1 MSRFEGPEMYGLIVK
16 LFPILRSITGNGVRE
31 TLAILGDH
39 MGGLAVSEIPTGET
53 CFDWTIPNEWNLR
66 EAFIED
72 STGRRIIDF
81 KEHNLHV
88 LNYSAPVDGVF
99 SLEELTPH
107 IYTLPNQPDAIPYRT
122 SYYVERWGF
131 CMAHSQFAGLK
142 PGNYRVKIDSTLA
155 PGSLTYADKLIPGI
169 EEREVLLS
177 TYVCHPSMA
186 NNELSGPALAVGLY
200 HFLSQRKNRYSY
212 RFVFVPE
219 TIGAVV
225 YLSRNLATM
234 KKNTIAGFQLTCVG
248 DKRGYSFVPS
258 RNGGT
263 LADRIAKHI
272 LDGKIKTYDRYTYLD
287 RGSDERQYCAPGV
300 DLPVVSLLR
309 TKYGKFPE
317 YHTSMDNLDLVSPEG
332 LQGSLDLHKDCIRL
346 LEENR
351 KYQVTTL
358 GEPQLGKRN
367 LRNTVG
373 AAKRM
378 LDRDRMISNL
388 LAYCDGKTDLVD
400 LGETFGVCALE
411 LLPFIEELRA
421 CDLLRIA
428 E

>member
-1 MSRFEGPEMYGLIVK
+1 MKALKCTGSFER

-31 TLAILGDH
+31 TLAILADH
-39 MGGLAVSEIPTGET
+39 MDGLTVSEIPTGET

-72 STGRRIIDF
+72 GTGRRIIDF
-81 KEHNLHV
+81 REHNLHV

-107 IYTLPNQPDAIPYRT
+107 LYTLPNQPEAIPYRT
-122 SYYVERWGF
+122 SYFVERWGF
-131 CMAHSQFAGLK
+131 CMAHSQFARLK
-142 PGNYRVKIDSTLA
+142 PGKYRVRIDSTLA
-155 PGSLTYADKLIPGI
+155 PGSLTYADKHVPGK

-200 HFLSQRKNRYSY
+200 HFLSQRKNRFSY

-219 TIGAVV
+219 TIGAVA
-225 YLSRNLATM
+225 YLSRNLADM

-258 RNGGT
+258 RNGNT
-263 LADRIAKHI
+263 LADRVARHI
-272 LDGKIKTYDRYTYLD
+272 LDKKIKTYDRYTYLD
-287 RGSDERQYCAPGV
+287 RGSDERQYCAPGI

-317 YHTSMDNLDLVSPEG
+317 YHTSLDNLDLVSPEG
-332 LQGSLDLHKDCIRL
+332 LQGSLDLHRDCIRL
-346 LEENR
+346 VEENR
-351 KYQVTTL
+351 TYQVTTL
-358 GEPQLGKRN
+358 GEPQLGN
-367 LRNTVG
+367 E
-373 AAKRM
+373 
-378 LDRDRMISNL
+378 I
-388 LAYCDGKTDLVD
+388 C
-400 LGETFGVCALE
+400 ETRWAQPNGCSTGTG
-411 LLPFIEELRA
+411 
-421 CDLLRIA
+421 
-428 E
+428 

>member
-1 MSRFEGPEMYGLIVK
+1 MSRFEGQEMYELIRR

-31 TLAILGDH
+31 TLAVLGEH
-39 MGGLAVSEIPTGET
+39 MDGLTVTEIPTGER

-72 STGRRIIDF
+72 NTGRRIVDF
-81 KEHNLHV
+81 RENNLHV
-88 LNYSAPVDGVF
+88 LNYSTPVDGVF
-99 SLEELTPH
+99 SLEELSPH

-131 CMAHSQFAGLK
+131 CMAHSQYVRLK
-142 PGNYRVKIDSTLA
+142 PGRYRVRIDSTLA
-155 PGSLTYADKLIPGI
+155 PGSLTYTDKLVPGR

-186 NNELSGPALAVGLY
+186 NNELSGPALAVALY
-200 HFLSQRKNRYSY
+200 RHLSRRKNRYAY

-219 TIGAVV
+219 TIGAVA
-225 YLSRNLATM
+225 YLSRNLAAM
-234 KKNTIAGFQLTCVG
+234 KKNTVAGFQMTCVG
-248 DKRGYSFVPS
+248 DPRGYSFVPS

-263 LADRIAKHI
+263 LADRVARHI
-272 LDGKIKTYDRYTYLD
+272 LDRKIKTYDRYTYLD

-317 YHTSMDNLDLVSPEG
+317 YHTSLDNLELVSPDG
-332 LQGSLDLHKDCIRL
+332 LQGSLDLHRDCIQL

-351 KYQVTTL
+351 MYRVTTL

-373 AAKRM
+373 AAKQM
-378 LDRDRMISNL
+378 IGRDRMISNL
-388 LAYCDGKTDLVD
+388 IAYCDGKTDLVE
-400 LGETFGVCALE
+400 LGETFSVCALE
-411 LLPFIEELRA
+411 LLPLIRELRD
-421 CDLLRIA
+421 CDLLRV
-428 E
+428 EE